1 MILKAEPDK
10 ALRFLEDNFAL
21 FRTLYRLQLEHSI
34 IGRDLFEEATEE
46 KADVIVKR
54 MLDYKLVV
62 SQPNGFRINEPVRG
76 FLAFLLNEF
85 KPLLPEELTKYRQ
98 AFLELFKRIQ
108 AFRDDDI
115 LILAE
120 RLDAFYQE
128 LQEFLENVESNT
140 SQLLRNSQYLKANKG
155 EIPYSERVRRA
166 RHLIEYYIEPLNRI
180 LDVQKKQSITN
191 LLNQVS
197 AYVNVE
203 RFNHPHTGIR
213 QRFERLHE
221 LLREAEARIL
231 RQSHVVTR
239 ELLPLIER
247 LQTESEILSGWLY
260 FLERPFLHEVPV
272 MPARRLFTLTGSNIG
287 VGLELFLQQFERR
300 PADIVLKEEETAPV
314 NTRQV
319 YFNRRH
325 YQQALKAAAPVG
337 NYFEWCY
344 EAMQAHEAMP
354 TTERFLKIGSLL
366 FEEADE
372 YEAEFGE
379 GRIQLQI
386 ESAVFDLPVMEVRR
400 KAQETGAQ
408 KSTAL

>member
-10 ALRFLEDNFAL
+10 ALRFLEDNFGL
-21 FRTLYRLQLEHSI
+21 LRTLYRLQLEHSI
-34 IGRDLFEEATEE
+34 ISRELFEEATRD

-54 MLDYKLVV
+54 MLDYKLVI
-62 SQPNGFRINEPVRG
+62 SQPNGFRVNEPVRT

-98 AFLELFKRIQ
+98 AFRELFQRIQ

-203 RFNHPHTGIR
+203 RFNHPHSGIR

-221 LLREAEARIL
+221 LLRDAEARIL

-287 VGLELFLQQFERR
+287 VSLELFLQQFERR
-300 PADIVLKEEETAPV
+300 PADIVLRDDETKPV
-314 NTRQV
+314 NRRQV

-325 YQQALKAAAPVG
+325 YQQALEKAVPVG

-344 EAMQAHEAMP
+344 EMMQAHESMP
-354 TTERFLKIGSLL
+354 GTARFLRIGSLL
-366 FEEADE
+366 FEEADQF
-372 YEAEFGE
+372 EAEFGA
-379 GRIQLQI
+379 GRLQLQI
-386 ESAVFDLPVMEVRR
+386 GSTVFDLPVMEVRL
-400 KAQETGAQ
+400 KTTPEPAEKNTLA
-408 KSTAL
+408 

>member
-10 ALRFLEDNFAL
+10 ALRFLEDNFEL
-21 FRTLYRLQLEHSI
+21 YRTLSRLQLEHSI
-34 IGRDLFEEATEE
+34 ISRDLFEETTAD

-62 SQPNGFRINEPVRG
+62 SQPNGFRVNEPVRG

-108 AFRDDDI
+108 AFRNDDI

-166 RHLIEYYIEPLNRI
+166 RHLISYYIEPLNRI
-180 LDVQKKQSITN
+180 LDVQQKNAITN
-191 LLNQVS
+191 LLTQVS
-197 AYVNVE
+197 AYVNIE
-203 RFNHPHTGIR
+203 RFNHPHSGIR

-221 LLREAEARIL
+221 LIRNAEGRIL

-300 PADIVLKEEETAPV
+300 PADIVLTEDEMKPV

-319 YFNRRH
+319 YFNRRQ
-325 YQQALKAAAPVG
+325 YEQALIDAAPVDD
-337 NYFEWCY
+337 YFKWCY
-344 EAMQAHEAMP
+344 EMMQVHEAMP
-354 TTERFLKIGSLL
+354 STERFLKIGSLL
-366 FEEADE
+366 FEEADSFD
-372 YEAEFGE
+372 AEFEG

-386 ESAVFDLPVMEVRR
+386 ESTIFDLPIMKVRA
-400 KAQETGAQ
+400 KV
-408 KSTAL
+408 